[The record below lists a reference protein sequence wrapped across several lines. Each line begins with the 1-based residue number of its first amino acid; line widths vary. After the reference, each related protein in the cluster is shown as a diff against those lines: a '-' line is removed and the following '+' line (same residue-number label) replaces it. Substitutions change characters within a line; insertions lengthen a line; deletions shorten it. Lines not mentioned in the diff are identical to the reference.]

1 MKIGSFE
8 ALYSPEA
15 RNRKPNLLFDK
26 MSGYDDAQPA
36 TEMQISTENRSVG
49 DQPAF
54 LAQKIFEDVDSSSLT
69 RSLPRVEPV
78 RPLLLTN
85 RSVIFKHLR
94 RFAEKC

>member
-1 MKIGSFE
+1 MTQGDR
-8 ALYSPEA
+8 AQ
-15 RNRKPNLLFDK
+15 LFDK
-26 MSGYDDAQPA
+26 ISGYDDAQPA
-36 TEMQISTENRSVG
+36 TEMKISTENRSVG

>member
-26 MSGYDDAQPA
+26 MSGYDDA
-36 TEMQISTENRSVG
+36 
-49 DQPAF
+49 QPAF